1 MKRLLIPVLL
11 LVVFAASCSTYS
23 TKTVTSNSSLL
34 KSIGNA
40 GMIIRVSKNSKIE
53 KDDYIKSASQWLGG
67 LTAQKGLIILTQ
79 TSDSVSSYASEADRF
94 YQLTEGREF
103 LEFKS
108 RGVINLYIRS
118 NETELKKIMEEKKLD
133 GLIFYEV
140 YSIFSTEMQYM
151 DFDSTICI
159 VDKNLQPAFLD
170 WQADKF
176 EIGESNSE
184 IIKNRLLDKI
194 SDRLVI
200 AMKKLKFVKE

>member
-1 MKRLLIPVLL
+1 MKRLLITALL
-11 LVVFAASCSTYS
+11 LVIFAVSCSTYS
-23 TKTVTSNSSLL
+23 TDTVTSKSSLL

-40 GMIIRVSKNSKIE
+40 GLIIRISKNSKIE
-53 KDDYIKSASQWLGG
+53 KDEYIKSVSQWLGG

-79 TSDSVSSYASEADRF
+79 TSDSVSSYTSELDRF
-94 YQLTEGREF
+94 YQLDEGRKF

-108 RGVINLYIRS
+108 RGVINMYLRS
-118 NETELKKIMEEKKLD
+118 NETELRKIMEEKKLD

-140 YSIFSTEMQYM
+140 YCIFSTEMQYM

-176 EIGESNSE
+176 EIDESNSE
-184 IIKNRLLDKI
+184 TIRNRLLDKI

-200 AMKKLKFVKE
+200 AMKKHKFVKE